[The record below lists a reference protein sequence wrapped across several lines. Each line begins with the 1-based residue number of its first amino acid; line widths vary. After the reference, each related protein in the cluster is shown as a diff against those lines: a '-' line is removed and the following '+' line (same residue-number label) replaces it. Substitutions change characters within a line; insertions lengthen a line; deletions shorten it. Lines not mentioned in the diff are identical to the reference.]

1 MSEFRI
7 ADNTSRGEWESFLAK
22 SVSGNLPQSFDY
34 GEVTKMYN
42 QHNRVIRLSASDGG
56 GIVGLVQAISYGKL
70 GFGTRLNAGDGY
82 EFGAVVSL
90 EDEEHVLRELL
101 SSLEKSAV
109 RNRVIEGF
117 IFRPTIEK
125 VLANMSYTVSAVAN
139 LYRVALLKTAEDLW
153 KNIAHNKRRNIK
165 KAQEQGAEVIQSK
178 SYDAFVSFYEMYEA
192 SSERAGFK
200 SYPFNY
206 YNSYL
211 KIFGASDKVR
221 IFLTVFKDQ
230 PAAGLFVV
238 VHGDTAYALAAGSR
252 KDFWQVRPN
261 DLLHW
266 KAMDWARGEGLSWY
280 HFGGVYEPLPTENS
294 PGWSLWRWKR
304 EWNGQLKKYYVYHKV
319 YMPKFKKFILTPYE
333 KISSTVK
340 KIGF

>member
-1 MSEFRI
+1 MSKFRI
-7 ADNTSRGEWESFLAK
+7 ADDTSREEWESFLAK

-34 GEVTKMYN
+34 GEVMKMSD
-42 QHNRVIRLSASDGG
+42 QHNRVIRLSASDGEG
-56 GIVGLVQAISYGKL
+56 VVGLVQAISYRKL
-70 GFGTRLNAGDGY
+70 GFGARLNAGDGY

-90 EDEEHVLRELL
+90 EDEEHILRELL

-109 RNRVIEGF
+109 SNRVIEGF
-117 IFRPTIEK
+117 IFRSTIDK
-125 VLANMSYTVSAVAN
+125 VLEDMSYSVSAVAN
-139 LYRVALLKTAEDLW
+139 LYRVALQKTAEDLW
-153 KNIAHNKRRNIK
+153 KSIAHNKRRNVR
-165 KAQEQGAEVIQSK
+165 KAQEQGAEVTQSK

-192 SSERAGFK
+192 SSKRAGFK
-200 SYPFNY
+200 SYPLNY

-230 PAAGLFVV
+230 PTAGVFVV
-238 VHGDTAYALAAGSR
+238 IHGDTAYALAAGSK

-304 EWNGQLKKYYVYHKV
+304 EWNGQLKKYYIYHKV
-319 YMPKFKKFILTPYE
+319 YMPKLKRFVLTPSE
-333 KISSTVK
+333 KIYNK
-340 KIGF
+340 LPKIGL